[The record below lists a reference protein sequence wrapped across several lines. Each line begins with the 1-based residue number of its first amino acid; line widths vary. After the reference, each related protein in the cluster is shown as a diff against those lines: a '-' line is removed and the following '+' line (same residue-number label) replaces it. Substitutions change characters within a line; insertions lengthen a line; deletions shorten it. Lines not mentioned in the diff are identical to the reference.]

1 MRIVVDE
8 HIPYAQEAFST
19 LGDVRSY
26 SGRSIGPESLANADA
41 LIVRSITGVNASLL
55 EKSSIQ
61 FVATATSGMEHI
73 DSTYLAETNITFAH
87 AQGANARSVAE
98 YVLAAILKATSNH
111 AKPLS
116 SYRCGIVGFGH
127 VGSTVYSLLNQVG
140 IQCGLYDPFLKT
152 QNSELP
158 FISWDEIVQQDII
171 TFHTPLTH
179 DGAFPTHHM
188 INKTFLE
195 DIQNSCILINAA
207 RGGVMDTEA
216 MVEMKVAKPGLCY
229 VLDVWENEPDI
240 SKTLLDCSSIATPHI
255 AGYSWDAKVN
265 ATRRVYTAACQH
277 FNTPS
282 IWTGPSSELERIH
295 ALQAIN
301 DLGEGELRDYVQA
314 LHPIQLEDVALRKVA
329 EAGRSL
335 STQFDKLRNTNTPR
349 REYSVA
355 ESTL

>member
-1 MRIVVDE
+1 
-8 HIPYAQEAFST
+8 
-19 LGDVRSY
+19 
-26 SGRSIGPESLANADA
+26 
-41 LIVRSITGVNASLL
+41 
-55 EKSSIQ
+55 
-61 FVATATSGMEHI
+61 
-73 DSTYLAETNITFAH
+73 
-87 AQGANARSVAE
+87 
-98 YVLAAILKATSNH
+98 
-111 AKPLS
+111 
-116 SYRCGIVGFGH
+116 
-127 VGSTVYSLLNQVG
+127 
-140 IQCGLYDPFLKT
+140 
-152 QNSELP
+152 
-158 FISWDEIVQQDII
+158 
-171 TFHTPLTH
+171 
-179 DGAFPTHHM
+179 M

>member
-26 SGRSIGPESLANADA
+26 SGRLIGPESVANADA
-41 LIVRSITGVNASLL
+41 LIVRSITSVNAALL
-55 EKSSIQ
+55 EKSSIR

-73 DSTYLAETNITFAH
+73 DSTYLAEANITFAH

-127 VGSTVYSLLNQVG
+127 VGSTVYSLLNQVR
-140 IQCGLYDPFLKT
+140 IQCCLYDPFIEHK
-152 QNSELP
+152 NAALP
-158 FISWDEIVQQDII
+158 FVSWDEIAQQDII

-179 DGAFPTHHM
+179 DGPFPTHRM

-195 DIQNSCILINAA
+195 EIPDSCILINAA
-207 RGGVMDTEA
+207 RGGVMHTEA
-216 MVEMKVAKPGLCY
+216 MVEMKGAKPGLRY

-240 SKTLLDCSSIATPHI
+240 SKALLDCSSIATPHI
-255 AGYSWDAKVN
+255 AGYSWDAKVKS
-265 ATRRVYTAACQH
+265 TRRVYTAACQH
-277 FNTPS
+277 FNTS
-282 IWTGPSSELERIH
+282 STWTGPNSELERIQ

-301 DLGEGELRDYVQA
+301 ELGEDELRDYVQA
-314 LHPIQLEDVALRKVA
+314 LHPIQLDDVALRKVA
-329 EAGRSL
+329 EGAGSL
-335 STQFDKLRNTNTPR
+335 SIQFDKLRNTYTPR

-355 ESTL
+355 DSTL